1 MVHLNFKKLWKGFLM
16 LKYVHSF
23 FHLLPS
29 FFLREEKKLMK
40 QQPNF
45 RNFFSFSL
53 FVERLCLF
61 LPAWLKKRS
70 FVFLFCWA
78 SSFLFCF
85 VVKTFSQ
92 RFFRFNLEIGE
103 ITRTKKKKRSFFL
116 LLMGKQKLMRSTVC
130 LFYLVL
136 PFFFACFGN
145 FCETKDLNF
154 VQKKKTRKIKVA
166 MLLLSFFVPLVF
178 FLSVCLFWLFL
189 ILIFKT

>member
-16 LKYVHSF
+16 HKYVHSF

-40 QQPNF
+40 QQSNF

-92 RFFRFNLEIGE
+92 RFFRFNLENGE
-103 ITRTKKKKRSFFL
+103 ITRTKKKEVFFVVD
-116 LLMGKQKLMRSTVC
+116 GKTKTNEVDC
-130 LFYLVL
+130 LFVL
-136 PFFFACFGN
+136 PCSTLFF
-145 FCETKDLNF
+145 
-154 VQKKKTRKIKVA
+154 
-166 MLLLSFFVPLVF
+166 
-178 FLSVCLFWLFL
+178 CLFWKLLWNQRLELCSKKKNKKNKSCHAFAFFFCSACFFPL
-189 ILIFKT
+189 CLSVLTFPHSNF